1 MQETKYREQI
11 REMLY
16 KMGFNTN
23 IEDDDLFSDIGMDS
37 IIFIRLI
44 IEIESKF
51 NIRYPDEYLS
61 FKDSGSIEKISV
73 IVSSLI
79 SQKRV

>member
-23 IEDDDLFSDIGMDS
+23 MEDDDLFSDIGMDS
-37 IIFIRLI
+37 IIFIRLM

-51 NIRYPDEYLS
+51 NIPQIAIAICELN
-61 FKDSGSIEKISV
+61 
-73 IVSSLI
+73 
-79 SQKRV
+79 

>member
-51 NIRYPDEYLS
+51 NIPQIAIAICELN
-61 FKDSGSIEKISV
+61 
-73 IVSSLI
+73 
-79 SQKRV
+79 

>member
-23 IEDDDLFSDIGMDS
+23 MEDDDLFSDIGMDS

-51 NIRYPDEYLS
+51 NIPQIAIAICELN
-61 FKDSGSIEKISV
+61 
-73 IVSSLI
+73 
-79 SQKRV
+79 